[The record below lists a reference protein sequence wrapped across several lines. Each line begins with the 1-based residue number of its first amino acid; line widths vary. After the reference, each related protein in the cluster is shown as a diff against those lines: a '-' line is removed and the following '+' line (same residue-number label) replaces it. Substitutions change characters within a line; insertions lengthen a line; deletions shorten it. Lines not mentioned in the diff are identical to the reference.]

1 MITANR
7 PLARVIGGAGFFAL
21 AFGSIIG
28 SGWVVVL
35 GDWLKASGP
44 GGAVLGFAAGTVL
57 MAIVAAAY
65 AELLARC
72 PRAGSEFTFILEGLG
87 TGWAHVVGW
96 FIGLYIVAFTAFE
109 ALALTWFL
117 EILIPPL
124 ATGPIAYNLLGQDV
138 PVFTLVIGISG
149 AIVLT
154 LFNSI
159 GAQVAIGFQQ
169 LVTFA
174 FIGVSAA
181 LILLGFWNGT
191 AVNWQPLFKAPA
203 GESLAGGILWIFAG
217 STLFLSG
224 FQSAANAVEERA
236 VATGFRTVAWSM
248 IGAVVAAGLFYCLII
263 LASSAL
269 RPWQELP
276 SQALPVTAAFES
288 ALPNGLAAR
297 MVLIAATISLIKT
310 WNALH
315 LSASRLLLAQA
326 RSGLL
331 PSMLQQV
338 DPGHGIPRNAVLFVG
353 AVTCFGV
360 SLGRG
365 AIIPIINMSTVCVA
379 VTVVLCLVALLHLRG
394 RLQGRPEFRVFGGT
408 FVIVLAMI
416 GASGAAVM
424 AAVAPFSAA
433 DGMPLELKLLAGW
446 ALLGALLVAF
456 RKFRDARGRGH

>member
-1 MITANR
+1 MNSINR
-7 PLARVIGGAGFFAL
+7 PLAQVIGGAGFFAL
-21 AFGSIIG
+21 AFGSIVG

-44 GGAVLGFAAGTVL
+44 GGAVIGFAAGTLL

-65 AELLARC
+65 AELLTRC

-87 TGWAHVVGW
+87 TGWANVVGW

-124 ATGPIAYNLLGQDV
+124 ATGPIAYSLLGQDV
-138 PVFTLVIGISG
+138 SVFTLAIGIFG
-149 AIVLT
+149 AVLLT

-159 GAQVAIGFQQ
+159 GAQVAVGFQQ
-169 LVTFA
+169 LVTYA
-174 FIGVSAA
+174 FIAVSAA
-181 LILLGFWNGT
+181 LILLGFWNGKS
-191 AVNWQPLFKAPA
+191 VNWQPLFEAPA
-203 GESLAGGILWIFAG
+203 GGSLAGGILWIFAS

-236 VATGFRTVAWSM
+236 VATGIRIVAWSM
-248 IGAVVAAGLFYCLII
+248 IGAVVAAGVFYCMMI

-269 RPWQELP
+269 WPWQELP
-276 SQALPVTAAFES
+276 AQALPVAAAFES
-288 ALPNGLAAR
+288 ALPDGLAAR
-297 MVLIAATISLIKT
+297 IVLIAATISLVKT

-331 PSMLQQV
+331 PSALQQV
-338 DPGHGIPRNAVLFVG
+338 EPVHGVPRNAVLFVG
-353 AVTCFGV
+353 VMTCLGV
-360 SLGRG
+360 CLGRG
-365 AIIPIINMSTVCVA
+365 AIIPIINMSTVCIA
-379 VTVVLCLVALLHLRG
+379 ATVVLCLIALLRLRH
-394 RLQGRPEFRVFGGT
+394 RSQGRPEFRVFGGT

-416 GASGAAVM
+416 GRP
-424 AAVAPFSAA
+424 APQ
-433 DGMPLELKLLAGW
+433 
-446 ALLGALLVAF
+446 
-456 RKFRDARGRGH
+456 